1 VQQDEILAFGRF
13 ELHRRRREL
22 LADGKP
28 VELGSRAFDI
38 LLALI
43 DADGAVVAKSEL
55 MDLIWPGTA
64 VEESNLSVQIHALRR
79 ALGQDRKLVLTAA
92 GRGYRFA
99 GQLRTRRET
108 QGEVSAVPRL
118 SIVVL
123 PFTSLSDDRE
133 QQYFADGITEDLTSD
148 LSRLADMT
156 VISRNTAFRYRN
168 KPVETKIIG
177 RELGVRY
184 VLGGSIQR
192 SGTKVRVS
200 AQLIDAE
207 TDAILWADRV
217 ESDADDPLAI
227 QNEITGRIGVA
238 LNVELV
244 GAEVSRPTDQ
254 PDVLGYIL
262 RARALYLGNASTRSI
277 YAEQIALYE
286 RALALD
292 PGSGKVQ
299 SFLAWQLAARVLD
312 QMADSADSDIARA
325 EILANR
331 ALARVPTTALAHFA
345 KAQVLRAQQRFEQAA
360 FEYET
365 VLALNRN
372 WVQAIAALGHC
383 KLMAGSIEEA
393 IPAQERAIRLSPR
406 DPKIWLYCFWTGQAH
421 LLQSSVDEA
430 IAWFEKACSAN
441 PKHPLPHAYLASAC
455 AFKSEGQRAA
465 AELDQARKL
474 CGDDRYASVA
484 RLKALGPFGGPKIR
498 ALFEATYLIGLR
510 RAGMPEE

>member
-1 VQQDEILAFGRF
+1 MQQDDILTFGRF
-13 ELHRRRREL
+13 ELRRRRREL
-22 LADGKP
+22 VADGEP

-43 DADGAVVAKSEL
+43 DAGGRVVAKSEL
-55 MDLIWPGTA
+55 MDLVWPGSA
-64 VEESNLSVQIHALRR
+64 VEENNLSVQIHALRR
-79 ALGQDRKLVLTAA
+79 ALGEDRRMIVTVA

-99 GQLRTRRET
+99 EELRPGRET
-108 QGEVSAVPRL
+108 QAETSTVPRAT
-118 SIVVL
+118 IVVL

-133 QQYFADGITEDLTSD
+133 QQYFADGITEDLTTD

-168 KPVETKIIG
+168 RPTETKLIG

-184 VLGGSIQR
+184 VLEGSVQR
-192 SGTKVRVS
+192 LGNEVRVN

-207 TDAILWADRV
+207 TDTILWANRL
-217 ESDADDPLAI
+217 ESNAHDLFAI

-238 LNVELV
+238 LNAELV
-244 GAEVSRPTDQ
+244 GAEANRSTDQ
-254 PDVLGYIL
+254 PGVLDYIF
-262 RARALYLGNASTRSI
+262 RARALYLGNAPTRSI

-292 PGSGKVQ
+292 PGSRKVQ

-312 QMADSADSDIARA
+312 QFADSADLDIARA
-325 EILANR
+325 ETLANR
-331 ALARVPTTALAHFA
+331 ALATVPTTALAHFA
-345 KAQVLRAQQRFEQAA
+345 KAQVLRAQQRFEQAIS
-360 FEYET
+360 EYET

-406 DPKIWLYCFWTGQAH
+406 DPKIWSYYFWTGQAH
-421 LLQSSVDEA
+421 LLQSRVDEA
-430 IAWFEKACSAN
+430 IPWFEKACSAN
-441 PKHPLPHAYLASAC
+441 AQHPLPHAYLASTHAL
-455 AFKSEGQRAA
+455 KGDGERAA
-465 AELDQARKL
+465 AELDLARKL
-474 CGDDRYASVA
+474 CGDDRYSRVA
-484 RLKALGPFGGPKIR
+484 RLKAVAPFGAPKIGT
-498 ALFEATYLIGLR
+498 LFEATYLSGLR
-510 RAGMPEE
+510 KAGMPD